1 MLTQRS
7 LIRLSALVLP
17 LVLLNACTTVDVEH
31 QVPSPTTPQ
40 APEKSKVQFS
50 PASWQ
55 SVPTTES
62 RSWASALAALKQSCR
77 ALLSQPAWSTVCR
90 QAELTNAMGAET
102 FFRTE
107 FTPWQV
113 LATTPG
119 NSFSTGLMT
128 GYYEPLL
135 QGSRTRQGQYK
146 YPLYG
151 VPDDLIVVDL
161 ASLYPQL
168 KGMRL
173 RGKLQGRTLIPYD
186 SREQIDKRTDLNRKA
201 VAWVDDEIAAF
212 FLQIQ
217 GSGRIRLPNG
227 SMMRVGY
234 ADQNGHRYRGIGNVL
249 IRNGELKANE
259 ASMQGIQAWA
269 RRNPSRVK
277 AVLAQNPSYVFFQER
292 PGDPNLGPQG
302 SQGVPLTPEA
312 SVAVDR
318 QFWKM
323 GTVFLVSAS
332 QSVPKLA
339 FTRPVVAQD
348 TGDAI
353 RGPIRF
359 DYFWG
364 FGDKAG
370 RNAGRQKSE
379 ARAWVLVPRG
389 MKPQDMQS
397 TP

>member
-1 MLTQRS
+1 MLSQRS
-7 LIRLSALVLP
+7 LIRLSALVLSFG
-17 LVLLNACTTVDVEH
+17 LLSACTTVDVEH
-31 QVPSPTTPQ
+31 QVPSTTPQ
-40 APEKSKVQFS
+40 APEKSRVQFS
-50 PASWQ
+50 LASWQ
-55 SVPTTES
+55 SVPVTES
-62 RSWASALAALKQSCR
+62 RSWANALTALKQSCN
-77 ALLSQPAWSTVCR
+77 ALVSQPAWSTICR
-90 QAELTNAMGAET
+90 QASLTTAMGAEK

-113 LATTPG
+113 LATTPE
-119 NSFSTGLMT
+119 NSFNTGLMT

-135 QGSRTRQGQYK
+135 HGSRTRQGKYQ

-161 ASLYPQL
+161 SSLYPQL

-173 RGKLQGRTLIPYD
+173 RGKLQGRTLVPYD
-186 SREQIDKRTDLNRKA
+186 SREQINKRTDLSRKA
-201 VAWVDDEIAAF
+201 IAWVDDEIAAF

-234 ADQNGHRYRGIGNVL
+234 ADQNGHQYRGIGNVL
-249 IRNGELKANE
+249 IRSGELKANE

-292 PGDPNLGPQG
+292 PGDPTIGPQG

-332 QSVPKLA
+332 QSVPRLA

-348 TGDAI
+348 TGGAI

-364 FGDKAG
+364 FGDEAG
-370 RNAGRQKSE
+370 RKAGRQKSD